1 MVLRCIMA
9 SCRSAV
15 KKEDAAE
22 LISPA
27 VEDDR
32 DTQSFDRLCLA
43 LALLTNLVQ
52 GASEVK
58 DLIRET
64 GAYLPLYLVSYYSNH
79 ALPELDPTCTP
90 KRECVD
96 GPCQCRQRKGALFCL
111 ATVYVQSTAVD
122 SEDAGAVFI
131 RGHLAVLFGLLMQ
144 DCEENKTQLLDA
156 LPGASDRGKLGK
168 LVDHAQGFVKFYT
181 TLSSRTRKLDRKED
195 AQDGQGTA
203 THNAANRSN
212 TALETLAFL
221 QALRDAG

>member
-9 SCRSAV
+9 SCRSAA

-27 VEDDR
+27 VEDDH

-52 GASEVK
+52 GASEAK

-64 GAYLPLYLVSYYSNH
+64 GGCLPIYLACYLSSN
-79 ALPELDPTCTP
+79 ALPELDPLCTP

-96 GPCQCRQRKGALFCL
+96 GPCQCRQRKGALYCL
-111 ATVYVQSTAVD
+111 ATVYIQSTAVD

-144 DCEENKTQLLDA
+144 DCDENKTQLLAA
-156 LPGASDRGKLGK
+156 LPGASDRGKLSK

-181 TLSSRTRKLDRKED
+181 TLSSRTRKLQRKED
-195 AQDGQGTA
+195 AENGQA
-203 THNAANRSN
+203 TRNAANRSN